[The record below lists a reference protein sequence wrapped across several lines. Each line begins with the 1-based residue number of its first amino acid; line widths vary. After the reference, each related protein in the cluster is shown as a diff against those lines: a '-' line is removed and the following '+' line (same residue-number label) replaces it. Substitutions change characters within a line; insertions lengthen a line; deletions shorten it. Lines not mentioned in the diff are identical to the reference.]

1 MPTNDELRTRAR
13 DALAAVG
20 VKVSLDEPG
29 EHGLPASTPITG
41 EVLFTVPHTTP
52 EQVDHA
58 IADAG
63 QAFSAWRSTP
73 APVRG
78 ALVAR
83 LGELL
88 TQHKDDLAT
97 LVTLEVGKITSEALG
112 EVQEMIDVC
121 SFAVGLSRQLY
132 GRTIASERSGHR
144 LIETCLLYTSP
155 SPRDRTR
162 SRMPSSA

>member
-1 MPTNDELRTRAR
+1 MNLPTVDELRARAR
-13 DALAAVG
+13 RALEATGADVDLG
-20 VKVSLDEPG
+20 EPG
-29 EHGLPASTPITG
+29 GHGLSASTPITG

-97 LVTLEVGKITSEALG
+97 LVTLEVG
-112 EVQEMIDVC
+112 
-121 SFAVGLSRQLY
+121 
-132 GRTIASERSGHR
+132 
-144 LIETCLLYTSP
+144 
-155 SPRDRTR
+155 
-162 SRMPSSA
+162 